1 MKMIVGLGNPGR
13 EYVNTRHNAGF
24 WVVEAL
30 AEKHGVTHWRDQFN
44 ASVADIRIGGE
55 KILLVL
61 PQTYMNL
68 SGDAVQPLMHF
79 YKIDPQDLLVIY
91 DDMDLPVGVVRIR
104 KNGSSGG
111 QKGMTSIILRLNEDD
126 FPRIRMGIGRPPTG
140 WKVPDYV
147 TSRPTEDEIP
157 LFKEAIVL
165 AAEAAER
172 QVNEELS
179 NVMNDIH
186 RRCKKNMP
194 KKEKGNKQDEKAE
207 SNEFETSEEKPTSAS

>member
-13 EYVNTRHNAGF
+13 EYANTRHNAGF
-24 WVVEAL
+24 WAVEAL
-30 AEKHGVTHWRDQFN
+30 AEKHGVIHWRDQFN

-55 KILLVL
+55 KVLLVL

-79 YKIDPQDLLVIY
+79 YKMNPQDLLVIY

-126 FPRIRMGIGRPPTG
+126 FPRIRIGIGRPPVG

-147 TSRPTEDEIP
+147 TSRPNEEEIP
-157 LFKEAIVL
+157 LFKEAISL

-172 QVNEELS
+172 QVSEELS

-194 KKEKGNKQDEKAE
+194 KKEKGKKQDEKTEIDE
-207 SNEFETSEEKPTSAS
+207 SQEPKTSSTSAS